1 MNILWAT
8 MLAMERAAAEIK
20 VEFNHI
26 YIDGNRVPKN
36 LTGTAVIK
44 GDAKIAEIAAASIL
58 AKVHRDQ
65 LMVEYAEMYPGY
77 GFESHFGYPTP
88 LHLERLKVLGP
99 SPIHRRSFGP
109 VAHLLPRQDDQIS
122 LFSME

>member
-1 MNILWAT
+1 

-36 LTGTAVIK
+36 LTGTAIVK

-58 AKVHRDQ
+58 SKVYRDQ
-65 LMVEYAEMYPGY
+65 LMVEYSTKFPGY

-88 LHLERLKVLGP
+88 IHLERLKVLGP
-99 SPIHRRSFGP
+99 CDIHRRSFGP
-109 VAHLLPRQDDQIS
+109 VAQLLAIS
-122 LFSME
+122 DEKSTSQFQLF